1 MKKYEKITS
10 FLLYILAAIGILT
23 MLFTATNKYIWAD
36 EAFSLKLI
44 RHSYQEVIRLT
55 AQDVHPPLYYILL
68 KFFVQIGDWLNI
80 SDKSMGSILSS
91 IPTLILM
98 VISLTMIRKRW
109 GLFASSIFIFC
120 ITFMSNCL
128 TYGTEIRMYS
138 LGMLFVTLTYIVAYE
153 IILHRRLRD
162 WLLLLV
168 FGLGAAYTHYFACI
182 PVAIIYGYLLLW
194 TIIKDRAQLKKW
206 LLISLATFMLYL
218 PWLVIVLKQVS
229 QVNGAYWIGDITID
243 TIKWYIQYILSV
255 NNKSLSTLIEISYI
269 CVLVK
274 LILDKNKTT
283 EEKIYTF
290 MGCLVPVLTILI
302 GVVVS
307 WLMRPIF
314 VERYILPSLGCF
326 WLCFAI
332 GMSSL
337 RLNKIGS
344 PLILLLLLC
353 LGGINYKSY
362 LTLEKHQNDAMNK
375 VNRVIDEQINEETVV
390 LTDSDHIQ
398 ATLAYYLPQKIY
410 IFSSNTSDYA
420 QSVNELMKKVYTNTD
435 NIDTQL
441 LMKELLNGKTIL
453 YWDTG
458 GKDELYNKLEE
469 LSNGRIN
476 FTYIDGVNI
485 ATLTASLYKIELN
498 VTP

>member
-1 MKKYEKITS
+1 MKKYEKIIS
-10 FLLYILAAIGILT
+10 FLLYSLSAIGILT
-23 MLFTATNKYIWAD
+23 MLFTATNEYIWAD

-55 AQDVHPPLYYILL
+55 AQDVHPPLYYVLL

-80 SDKSMGSILSS
+80 SDKSMGSIVSS

-153 IILHRRLRD
+153 IILNRRLRD

-194 TIIKDRAQLKKW
+194 TIIKDRVQFKKW

-229 QVNGAYWIGDITID
+229 QVNDAYWIGDITVD
-243 TIKWYIQYILSV
+243 TIKWYIQYTLSV
-255 NNKSLSTLIEISYI
+255 NNKNLTSLMAIAYI

-274 LILDKNKTT
+274 VILDKNKIT
-283 EEKIYTF
+283 EEKVYTL
-290 MGCLVPVLTILI
+290 MGCLVPVLTILM
-302 GVVVS
+302 GVLVS

-337 RLNKIGS
+337 RLKRIGYHLI
-344 PLILLLLLC
+344 LILLLWLS
-353 LGGINYKSY
+353 GINYKAY
-362 LTLEKHQNDAMNK
+362 LTTEKHQNDAMNK
-375 VNRVIDEQINEETVV
+375 VNAVFTEEVTEETVI

-398 ATLAYYLPQKIY
+398 ATLAYYLPQEIY
-410 IFSSNTSDYA
+410 IYSSNTSDYA
-420 QSVNELMKKVYTNTD
+420 QSVNELMKNVYTNTD
-435 NIDTQL
+435 NIDTNL
-441 LMKELLNGKTIL
+441 LMEELLNGKTIL

-458 GKDELYNKLEE
+458 GKAELDNELQE

-485 ATLTASLYKIELN
+485 ATLTASLYRIEIN
-498 VTP
+498 VAP